1 MFEPVPLSSPVAA
14 VVGGLAVLH
23 LLTVYAV
30 HRMRSRAAGGPEE
43 ATRTEHAVRCPD
55 CETVNER
62 GYQFCRACVG
72 ELPGTDG
79 RATGGGLSSNRS
91 PF

>member
-14 VVGGLAVLH
+14 AVAGLAVLH

-30 HRMRSRAAGGPEE
+30 HRMRSRAAGGQDQAEM
-43 ATRTEHAVRCPD
+43 TERAVRCPD

-62 GYQFCRACVG
+62 GYRFCRACVG
-72 ELPGTDG
+72 ELPGADG
-79 RATGGGLSSNRS
+79 RGGGGVASSRS